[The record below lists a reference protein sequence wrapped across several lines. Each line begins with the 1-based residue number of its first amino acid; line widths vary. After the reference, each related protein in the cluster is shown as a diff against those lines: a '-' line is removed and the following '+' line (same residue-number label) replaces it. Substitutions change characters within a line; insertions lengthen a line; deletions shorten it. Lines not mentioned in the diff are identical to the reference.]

1 MPKPDPC
8 NLQVPFRDTLYI
20 TISVPLSQ
28 SKVETNIQSMTP
40 VDHLQQLLATRLPPA
55 DFTWLQGKA
64 QSLAMGM
71 GDPELFMAFSQ
82 ALRHSGKAP
91 LAATAEEQAMAESL
105 VAGWDLRDWTLDITA
120 RAWLMA
126 SLPDLPGAPQRLLSI
141 HQTADLG
148 EHLALVKALF
158 LAPRCR
164 EAMHIAREGLR
175 SNMKTVFIG
184 ITSHNP
190 YPALYFDE
198 NAFNQMVVKCL
209 FVDVPLREITGLDAR
224 ANPTL
229 RQILV
234 DLALERWAADRPVSP
249 EMWRCVGPFAD
260 AAGLAAMER
269 ALRHGLP
276 FEARG
281 AALGL
286 MSDPSGQGAALL
298 KTHAPDLAN
307 AVVTGRLTWNNHH
320 HD

>member
-1 MPKPDPC
+1 MYLTVLFGLP
-8 NLQVPFRDTLYI
+8 
-20 TISVPLSQ
+20 
-28 SKVETNIQSMTP
+28 KVETRLKSMTP
-40 VDHLQQLLATRLPPA
+40 VDHLQQLLAIRLPA
-55 DFTWLQGKA
+55 GDFTWLQGKSQA
-64 QSLAMGM
+64 LFRGM
-71 GDPELFMAFSQ
+71 GDAELFLTFSQ
-82 ALRHSGKAP
+82 AIRHSGKGP
-91 LAATAEEQAMAESL
+91 LAATPEERATADAL

-126 SLPDLPGAPQRLLSI
+126 SLPDAPETPGRLLKI

-158 LAPRCR
+158 LAPRCP
-164 EAMHIAREGLR
+164 EVMHIAREGLR
-175 SNMKTVFIG
+175 SNMKSVFVG
-184 ITSHNP
+184 ITAHNP

-209 FVDVPLREITGLDAR
+209 FVDVPLRDIHGLDKR
-224 ANPTL
+224 ANATL

-269 ALRHGLP
+269 ALRHGSP
-276 FEARG
+276 VAARG

-286 MSDPSGQGAALL
+286 MSEPSGQGAALL
-298 KTHAPDLAN
+298 KKHAPDLAN
-307 AVVTGRLTWNNHH
+307 AVLTGSLTWNNHD